1 MKITKIEK
9 KKKGKNNFKDSL
21 RDLWDNTKFT
31 NIHIIEVPEK
41 EERKGQIIHLKK

>member
-9 KKKGKNNFKDSL
+9 RKKEKNNFKDSL

-41 EERKGQIIHLKK
+41 KKKGKK